1 MPAYFCMTPAEQ
13 SQSESADKCAKANGA
28 AHPLRQHA
36 LVKNCHVP
44 VRPLIGVDAVAVA
57 ARVTGAARVLLNV
70 LARLPGVDA
79 ELDYVAFAT
88 PPGEAIVREHAPGVN
103 VRVVTPRRGLDWELR
118 GAAEAGTRAGVD
130 LLFTVRELVPR
141 GGAPVLVH
149 VFEPP
154 AYRLRAFGPPSI
166 GEARRFAKDV
176 VLQLAFKRSLRRA
189 RAVTAGSQT
198 TAAWLRSHAGVDADV
213 VLPGIEPAFGDSE
226 PSPPDEP
233 PYVFHL
239 ASGDPRDNTDLV
251 LRAFA
256 TGRCAGLRLLLAGT
270 PDHLRRRLER
280 RAARLGV
287 ELDLAGWVG
296 DERLRELYRGAVA
309 FAHPT
314 KYEAYAG
321 LPVLEAMALGTPV
334 VVLDAP
340 GATEAVEGV
349 GIVIPREDPELLAD
363 AFARLRDDR
372 ALRADLTA
380 RGRALAQRLTW
391 DATAAGFAAAFRKAL
406 GAPRRSRGT

>member
-1 MPAYFCMTPAEQ
+1 
-13 SQSESADKCAKANGA
+13 
-28 AHPLRQHA
+28 
-36 LVKNCHVP
+36 VP
-44 VRPLIGVDAVAVA
+44 ERPLIAVDAVAVG

-70 LARLPGVDA
+70 LAQLPVVDP
-79 ELDYVAFAT
+79 ELDYVAFVT
-88 PPGEAIVREHAPGVN
+88 PGAGETIVRERAPGVN
-103 VRVVTPRRGLDWELR
+103 VQVVPPRRGLDWELR
-118 GAAEAGTRAGVD
+118 GAAEAGTRAGAD
-130 LLFTVRELVPR
+130 LFFTVRELAPR
-141 GGAPVLVH
+141 GGPPVVVH

-154 AYRLRAFGPPSI
+154 AYRLRAFGTP
-166 GEARRFAKDV
+166 GLAEARRYAKDI

-198 TAAWLRSHAGVDADV
+198 TATWLRSHAGIDADV
-213 VLPGIEPAFGDSE
+213 VLPGIEPAFGESE
-226 PSPPDEP
+226 LRAPEEP
-233 PYVFHL
+233 PYLFHL

-256 TGRCAGLRLLLAGT
+256 TGKCAGLRLLLAGS
-270 PDHLRRRLER
+270 PEHLRHRLER

-287 ELDLAGWVG
+287 ELELAGWVSD
-296 DERLRELYRGAVA
+296 DELRELYRGALA

-349 GIVIPREDPELLAD
+349 GIVVPRADPELLAR

-372 ALRADLTA
+372 ALRADLAA
-380 RGRALAQRLTW
+380 RGRAFTQRLTW
-391 DATAAGFAAAFRKAL
+391 KATAAGFAAAFRKAL
-406 GAPRRSRGT
+406 A